1 MFDPDK
7 THIHHCIMSLGLD
20 MHQTLAVIL
29 TFFVAICSINY
40 GLYTV
45 GVSTAIILFIDIT
58 IYALFILA
66 LQKFKVD
73 NKERLILNYCLT
85 RWTNGQATATTR
97 CNRCNGSTAYAIC
110 NDLASR
116 STK

>member
-66 LQKFKVD
+66 LKKSKVD
-73 NKERLILNYCLT
+73 NK
-85 RWTNGQATATTR
+85 
-97 CNRCNGSTAYAIC
+97 
-110 NDLASR
+110 
-116 STK
+116 